1 MANEEEIKTTV
12 NPVPTDEKSGGS
24 NNSDSND
31 LIVKDYASKLEKSK
45 NIIFHGAPGTG
56 KTYLAKQIAAHIVSD
71 GACDDYEKLS
81 AEQKE
86 RIGFVQ
92 FHPSYDYTDF
102 VEGLRPVLNKDGSM
116 TFELMDGVFKKFV
129 DKAAEEKR
137 NAYEA
142 REKYNLTDDEITT
155 IKEILEKIK
164 KEEPT
169 KSNYLKINTKDFP
182 SAFVK
187 YEKILSEIAKECAED
202 IKNKKTEMDMYTK
215 DKRFTIKSIEKDEI
229 ICEQVGFNPASIRMR
244 DVIYMLCRDKEFNKP
259 GDLKEDWKSI
269 KSEDSAEPSYL
280 VPFFNKLKELKGK
293 EIANLLASDNKY
305 VFIIDEINRGEI
317 SKIFGELFFSID
329 PGYRGIA
336 GSVST
341 QYANLHEDPEEKFYI
356 PENVCII
363 GTMNDIDRSV
373 DSFDFAMR
381 RRFRFIGL
389 SADGNAGMLKSLGNK
404 EADAI
409 KRMENLNKQIA
420 YTEGLNKNYQIGAAY
435 FLKLKEID
443 TDTLWKDY
451 LEPLLQDYI
460 QGMYDEKRIMEDFED
475 AYNLIKKAPVSNED

>member
-1 MANEEEIKTTV
+1 M
-12 NPVPTDEKSGGS
+12 
-24 NNSDSND
+24 
-31 LIVKDYASKLEKSK
+31 LQKLEKSK

-71 GACDDYEKLS
+71 GAYDDYEKLS
-81 AEQKE
+81 DEQKE

-102 VEGLRPVLNKDGSM
+102 VEGLRPVLNDSGYTDFVEELCPVLNESGSM
-116 TFELMDGVFKKFV
+116 TFKLMDGVFKKFV
-129 DKAAEEKR
+129 DKAVEEKR
-137 NAYEA
+137 NADEA
-142 REKYNLTDDEITT
+142 QEKYNLTDDEITT

-164 KEEPT
+164 KKIKKEELTVVPI
-169 KSNYLKINTKDFP
+169 KSKIYIGDKKSPKDFP
-182 SAFVK
+182 PAFVK
-187 YEKILSEIAKECAED
+187 YEKILSEIVKECAED
-202 IKNKKTEMDMYTK
+202 IKNKEIKMSMYK
-215 DKRFTIKSIEKDEI
+215 GDEFTIKSIEKDEI
-229 ICEQVGFNPASIRMR
+229 ICKKDGFNPVSISIGY
-244 DVIYMLCRDKEFNKP
+244 VIYMLCSGEEFIKP
-259 GDLKEDWKSI
+259 DNLKKPLKIGNDTR
-269 KSEDSAEPSYL
+269 PSYA

-293 EIANLLASDNKY
+293 EIASLLASDNKY

-341 QYANLHEDPEEKFYI
+341 QYANLHKNPEYKFYI
-356 PENVCII
+356 PENVYII

-389 SADGNAGMLKSLGNK
+389 SADGNAGMLKSLGDK
-404 EADAI
+404 EADA
-409 KRMENLNKQIA
+409 KNRMEKLNEQITN
-420 YTEGLNKNYQIGAAY
+420 TEGLNENYQIGAAY

-443 TDTLWKDY
+443 TDTLWEDY

-460 QGMYDEKRIMEDFED
+460 QGMYNEVDIMKEF
-475 AYNLIKKAPVSNED
+475 KKAYGYTKHTNKSNED